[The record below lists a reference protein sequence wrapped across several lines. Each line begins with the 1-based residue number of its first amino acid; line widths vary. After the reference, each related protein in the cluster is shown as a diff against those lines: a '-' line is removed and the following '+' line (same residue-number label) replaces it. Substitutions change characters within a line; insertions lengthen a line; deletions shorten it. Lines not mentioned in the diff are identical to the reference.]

1 MRDYG
6 DEHTAPLC
14 YGEPGGGA
22 FPPPG
27 TDICDRLAVTWAGM
41 GEMANAERAEAR
53 AEIMR
58 LRGELALCQ
67 RCLPMHIAKILYEGS
82 G

>member
-6 DEHTAPLC
+6 DEHTAPSC

-67 RCLPMHIAKILYEGS
+67 RCLPAHIAKILYEGS